1 MPHRRYLNMRGEM
14 QEFCIIWSINRSAVM
29 PIDFVLRCIMSYK
42 VHTIYDSNHSN
53 MDTRLDST
61 LFTSRCRC
69 SNIIHPKN
77 AVQTYHLVKEL
88 ANRAYVNR
96 TADYTARTA
105 RTRNLVVASNFYMP
119 VSTWLSDIK
128 VCMRTQP

>member
-1 MPHRRYLNMRGEM
+1 MPHKRYLNMRGET
-14 QEFCIIWSINRSAVM
+14 QESCIIWSINRSAVM
-29 PIDFVLRCIMSYK
+29 PIDFVLRCILSYK
-42 VHTIYDSNHSN
+42 VHIIYDSNHSN
-53 MDTRLDST
+53 MDTRFDST
-61 LFTSRCRC
+61 IFTRCLESRCRC

-105 RTRNLVVASNFYMP
+105 RTRNLLVSSNFYMP
-119 VSTWLSDIK
+119 GST
-128 VCMRTQP
+128 